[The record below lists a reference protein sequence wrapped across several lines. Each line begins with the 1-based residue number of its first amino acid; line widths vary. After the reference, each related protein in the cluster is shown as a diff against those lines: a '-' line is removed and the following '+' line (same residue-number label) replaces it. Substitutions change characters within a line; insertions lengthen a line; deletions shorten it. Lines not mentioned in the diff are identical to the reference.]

1 MTLSKVAESYWD
13 WSRNHFGVETAKDL
27 FMDHVGVETEKTQRQ
42 QLTNPETMLKSELN
56 RIKPYC
62 GTFCYFF
69 KISSICRRRDDT
81 RFFECA
87 FGVDETL
94 GAK

>member
-1 MTLSKVAESYWD
+1 MGLARHGGVTLSKVEESSWD
-13 WSRNHFGVETAKDL
+13 RSRNHLVVETAIDL

-62 GTFCYFF
+62 GTFC
-69 KISSICRRRDDT
+69 
-81 RFFECA
+81 
-87 FGVDETL
+87 
-94 GAK
+94 